1 MSLFRSSSS
10 APFLPYFLS
19 LLLSFLISFL
29 RILLTSSFCNDFST
43 FSNLLR
49 PQAHLTI
56 FFFVIFQ
63 FLLQILLFIN
73 KLDLDDNNIQICFM
87 NGGISLSIRDRACD
101 ILYKYSLCVC
111 MVKDSEEDV
120 VVWELYTQSNHFPG
134 GGCVQARILANLY
147 HYHITQWPP
156 TPPLPPHHPTN
167 RIWGGHM
174 VRKLLCA
181 HIIIQYMLKMFV
193 YSATKPFI
201 FPPGGRTPPLLP
213 PPPEKTRVFSCES
226 HLWSYCLPWIC
237 TWLHCTL

>member
-1 MSLFRSSSS
+1 MNHCLYSNCIPFILVLKITSLLLSVILLFFYC
-10 APFLPYFLS
+10 PYLDLPLPHHFYHISF

-147 HYHITQWPP
+147 HYHITQ
-156 TPPLPPHHPTN
+156 
-167 RIWGGHM
+167 
-174 VRKLLCA
+174 
-181 HIIIQYMLKMFV
+181 
-193 YSATKPFI
+193 
-201 FPPGGRTPPLLP
+201 
-213 PPPEKTRVFSCES
+213 
-226 HLWSYCLPWIC
+226 
-237 TWLHCTL
+237 